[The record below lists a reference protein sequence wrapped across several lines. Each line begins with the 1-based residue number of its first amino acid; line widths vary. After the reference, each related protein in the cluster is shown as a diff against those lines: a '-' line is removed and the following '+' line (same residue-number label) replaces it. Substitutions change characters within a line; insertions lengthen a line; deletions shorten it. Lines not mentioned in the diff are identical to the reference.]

1 LRIDYQLLMNQI
13 LLSRV
18 AVLLLTVAV
27 LTQFTGC
34 RPAESTDAGP
44 VIATTVAPHAW
55 LVQRIAGDDATVL
68 VALSGIASCHDHAPP
83 ESSVVA
89 LSRAD
94 LYLRA
99 GIGAENGPWLEA
111 VTAAGGMPVV
121 DLLAAARTGLTED
134 LAATIGADAH
144 AWTSPA
150 ALRRQAAAITDA
162 LAERWPER
170 AETFRTNAAALDA
183 DLTQLEAAVDRTLA
197 EARGRTIVV
206 DHAAWGWLAAEHGIR
221 QVAVI
226 PEPGSASD
234 QSLESIR
241 SMMEIERLR
250 TIIVQPQHD
259 SRASRALAESIGGT
273 LVSIDPMAA
282 DPAAS
287 IAAAAEAIVAASAPA
302 PTSASVPGPGP
313 AGAGA

>member
-1 LRIDYQLLMNQI
+1 MANHVPLDSLLRTDYQLRMFQA
-13 LLSRV
+13 LSRA
-18 AVLLLTVAV
+18 AVLFLGAAV
-27 LTQFTGC
+27 LISVVGC
-34 RPAESTDAGP
+34 RPAESPSSGP

-121 DLLAAARTGLTED
+121 DLLAAARAGLPAE
-134 LAATIGADAH
+134 LASTIGADAH

-150 ALRRQAAAITDA
+150 ALRRQASAIAGA
-162 LAERWPER
+162 LSAQWPDR
-170 AETFRTNAAALDA
+170 AETFRANAAALDA
-183 DLTQLEAAVDRTLA
+183 ELSELQAAVDQTLA
-197 EARGRTIVV
+197 AARGRTIVV

-221 QVAVI
+221 QVAVM

-241 SMMEIERLR
+241 KMMENQRLR
-250 TIIVQPQHD
+250 TILVQPQHD
-259 SRASRALAESIGGT
+259 SRASRALAEAVGGT
-273 LVSIDPMAA
+273 LVSVDPMSV

-287 IAAAAEAIVAASAPA
+287 IVIAADAIVAASA
-302 PTSASVPGPGP
+302 SV
-313 AGAGA
+313 GAGA